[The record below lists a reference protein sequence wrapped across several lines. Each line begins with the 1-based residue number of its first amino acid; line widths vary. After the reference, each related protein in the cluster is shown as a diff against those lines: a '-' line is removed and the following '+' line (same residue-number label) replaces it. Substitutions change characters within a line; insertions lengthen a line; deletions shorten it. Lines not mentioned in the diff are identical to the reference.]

1 MLVEKWLVVGASLC
15 TLVAGSALAQSPVRA
30 DAEEKRR
37 LIEQKIRL
45 VETMINSP
53 AARGAAGSG
62 DPEAPALIERSRDA
76 AQAAK
81 AAIVDGRLDE
91 ASRAAD
97 EALKSA
103 ANASRRLSSR
113 GAGLSESAQ
122 RQNFRDLRE
131 QIVGYRASVEEMA
144 GDERLGSRA
153 RALLAH
159 IDSQTG
165 ESTALAE
172 AGRWGDANRKL
183 AETYRDTVR
192 GVASLRAGQE
202 IVLSLKFETAADE
215 LAYEQR
221 RFRSS
226 QIMVDRLVD
235 EGRAGAERRRL
246 VDEFVGAGRRLKE
259 EADTLAKSGSHR
271 EAVALMERANSQLN
285 RALQVMGVPIF

>member
-1 MLVEKWLVVGASLC
+1 M
-15 TLVAGSALAQSPVRA
+15 
-30 DAEEKRR
+30 
-37 LIEQKIRL
+37 
-45 VETMINSP
+45 
-53 AARGAAGSG
+53 
-62 DPEAPALIERSRDA
+62 
-76 AQAAK
+76 
-81 AAIVDGRLDE
+81 
-91 ASRAAD
+91 
-97 EALKSA
+97 
-103 ANASRRLSSR
+103 
-113 GAGLSESAQ
+113 
-122 RQNFRDLRE
+122 
-131 QIVGYRASVEEMA
+131 
-144 GDERLGSRA
+144 
-153 RALLAH
+153 
-159 IDSQTG
+159 
-165 ESTALAE
+165 
-172 AGRWGDANRKL
+172 
-183 AETYRDTVR
+183 R